1 MATISNRTYPMT
13 IVESIVT
20 RHFRLSADDN
30 ELHEQAK
37 RCVCNAF
44 DIAEDYTNRI
54 IVACDATMMLGEA
67 DEGVLRLPT
76 APVKTVK
83 EVRYLANDGEWHTL
97 ATEDYELVGD
107 VRSAELEILK
117 PISATR
123 FRVVAECGFEDYN
136 DEEEKGDYALP
147 GAIEQAVTLI
157 AQTSLDGEALSGTTE
172 LAAHNM
178 LNPWRI
184 YPYGG

>member
-1 MATISNRTYPMT
+1 M
-13 IVESIVT
+13 
-20 RHFRLSADDN
+20 
-30 ELHEQAK
+30 
-37 RCVCNAF
+37 CNAF
-44 DIAEDYTNRI
+44 DTAEDYTNRI
-54 IVACDATMMLGEA
+54 IVACDATFALGEA
-67 DEGVLRLPT
+67 EEGVLRLPT

-83 EVRYLANDGEWHTL
+83 EVRYLADDGEWHTL

-107 VRSAELEILK
+107 IRSAELEILR
-117 PISATR
+117 PTSATR
-123 FRVVAECGFEDYN
+123 FRVVAECGFEDYS
-136 DEEEKGDYALP
+136 DEEEKGEYALP

-157 AQTSLDGEALSGTTE
+157 AQTFLDGEALSGATE